1 MEIDLA
7 GRTALVTGSTAGIGL
22 GIARALLD
30 CGAQVIVNGRTDERV
45 DAALATLDHPGA
57 RGLAA
62 DVATAE
68 GCAALA
74 TAEPDVDVLVN
85 NAGTISITP
94 VFETSDDDWESLFA
108 LNVMSGVR
116 LSRHHIPRMAERG
129 WGRVIFISSES
140 ALHIPTESV
149 HYGMTKAAQLA
160 VSRGMAESVPA
171 TGVTVNCVLPG
182 PTLSELMTGMLQQQ
196 VDDGSAAD
204 LEEAGRAFIAQQR
217 PTSILQR
224 PADVE
229 EVANLVAYVASP
241 LSSATSG
248 AALSVDGGVVRAIP

>member
-1 MEIDLA
+1 VKIDLS

-30 CGAQVIVNGRTDERV
+30 CDADVIVNGRTQARV
-45 DAALATLDHPGA
+45 DAALETLSHPSA
-57 RGLAA
+57 RGVAA

-68 GCAALA
+68 GCAALVA
-74 TAEPDVDVLVN
+74 AEPDVDVLVN
-85 NAGTISITP
+85 NAGTISMTP
-94 VFETSDDDWESLFA
+94 VFETSDEDWESLFA

-116 LSRHHIPRMAERG
+116 LSRHHIPRMVERG

-171 TGVTVNCVLPG
+171 SGVTVNCVLPG

-204 LEEAGRAFIAQQR
+204 IEEAGRGFIADQR

-224 PADVE
+224 PAEVE

-248 AALSVDGGVVRAIP
+248 AALRVDGGVVRAIP

>member
-1 MEIDLA
+1 MELDLN

-30 CGAQVIVNGRTDERV
+30 CGAEVIVNGRTQARV
-45 DAALATLDHPGA
+45 DEALASLDNANA

-62 DVATAE
+62 DVATAQ
-68 GCAALA
+68 GCAAL
-74 TAEPDVDVLVN
+74 TDAEPDVDVLVN
-85 NAGTISITP
+85 NAGTIDIKP
-94 VFETSDDDWESLFA
+94 VFETGDEDWESLFA

-129 WGRVIFISSES
+129 WGRVIFVSSES

-160 VSRGMAESVPA
+160 IARGMAESVPA
-171 TGVTVNCVLPG
+171 SGVTVNSVLPG
-182 PTLSELMTGMLQQQ
+182 PTLSELMTGMLQQR

-204 LEEAGRAFIAQQR
+204 LEEAGRAFIAEAR
-217 PTSILQR
+217 PTSILER
-224 PADVE
+224 PAQVE
-229 EVANLVAYVASP
+229 EVANMVAYVASP
-241 LSSATSG
+241 LASATTG
-248 AALSVDGGVVRAIP
+248 AALRVDGGVVRAIP